1 MKIMRSI
8 NWKLCFIADSATA
21 RNRNLIPLI
30 NEAVQAGVTMV
41 QLRGK
46 ELMTHTFLKTA
57 IESSHLLA
65 SRNIPLIINDRIDIA
80 LASNAD
86 GVHLGQEDI
95 PLFYARKILGEEKL
109 IGISVNTEEE
119 AMEAEKG
126 GADYL
131 GVGPIFFTPSKENL
145 RPVLGIAGLKAIRE
159 KVKIPILAI
168 GGIKAKNAEEVMAS
182 GADGIAVISAILGAK
197 NIRKATEKLLSSIS
211 RKSL

>member
-1 MKIMRSI
+1 MKIMKPI

-21 RNRNLIPLI
+21 GNRNLIPLI
-30 NEAVQAGVTMV
+30 NEAVQAGVTII

-46 ELMTHTFLKTA
+46 KLKTHTFLKTA

-86 GVHLGQEDI
+86 GVHLGQEDM

-119 AMEAEKG
+119 AMKAEAG

-145 RPVLGIAGLKAIRE
+145 RPILGIAGLKAIRE

-168 GGIKAKNAEEVMAS
+168 GGIKAKNAQEVMAS
-182 GADGIAVISAILGAK
+182 GADGIAVISAILGTK
-197 NIRKATEKLLSSIS
+197 NIRKATEKLLNSICG
-211 RKSL
+211 KNQ